1 MKKYITQIITAV
13 SQVFSRLLYWL
24 IAFSV
29 ALIIILI
36 TVLLSQF
43 RFIISVLDSSFFDT
57 PTKLKAIVSSFG
69 AFQTNLMIE
78 DQIFTVIIAI
88 LSGITMAMVVYYFKY
103 RFSVHAAAGTSFLGV
118 VVGLLGVGCSA
129 CGSVVVSTIFGVG
142 ATGIFLGVFPFEGTE
157 ISVLSVVILL
167 GSLYVIARKIASPKM
182 CDIKSSSS

>member
-29 ALIIILI
+29 AFVIILI

-43 RFIISVLDSSFFDT
+43 QFVVSVLNSSFFDT
-57 PTKLKAIVSSFG
+57 STKLKAIVSSFG

-88 LSGITMAMVVYYFKY
+88 LSGITIAMVVYYL
-103 RFSVHAAAGTSFLGV
+103 SIDFLSRQRPE
-118 VVGLLGVGCSA
+118 L
-129 CGSVVVSTIFGVG
+129 
-142 ATGIFLGVFPFEGTE
+142 VF
-157 ISVLSVVILL
+157 
-167 GSLYVIARKIASPKM
+167 
-182 CDIKSSSS
+182 